1 MDAVVNGEEMPYFC
15 EVRRNSMNQADKEI
29 AYLKKITLA
38 LEWDGQNIPYAF
50 IFGIGTEGLSPFEI
64 DLAGKSEG
72 YEREYQLNRS
82 HLNGLFQHLIPPL
95 FLCDVPDAFTLK
107 VRVVEIGEPDQR
119 EVIKAM
125 AEASSCG
132 SHCCGH

>member
-1 MDAVVNGEEMPYFC
+1 
-15 EVRRNSMNQADKEI
+15 MNRGDETI
-29 AYLKKITLA
+29 GYLKKVTLVM
-38 LEWDGQNIPYAF
+38 EWDAEQIPYEF
-50 IFGIGTEGLSPFEI
+50 IFGIGTEGLSPFEF
-64 DLAGKSEG
+64 DLAGKNAGHEG
-72 YEREYQLNRS
+72 EY
-82 HLNGLFQHLIPPL
+82 HLKRAELTGLFQHLTPPL

-107 VRVVEIGEPDQR
+107 VRVVEIGQADQR

>member
-1 MDAVVNGEEMPYFC
+1 
-15 EVRRNSMNQADKEI
+15 MNQVDKEI
-29 AYLKKITLA
+29 GHLKKVTLV
-38 LEWDGQNIPYAF
+38 LEWDGREIPYAF
-50 IFGIGTEGLSPFEI
+50 IFGIGTEGLSPFEF

-72 YEREYQLNRS
+72 YEREYPLNRS
-82 HLNGLFQHLIPPL
+82 LLNDLFRHLTPPL

-107 VRVVEIGEPDQR
+107 VRVVEIGEAEQK